1 MPRIETSLKENDVKE
16 GKLVKVGIDKKSIVL
31 TRVSGKLYAMDSVC
45 SHKGGPLEQGT
56 LEGYNLICP
65 WHGGHFDI
73 RNAKASTSTHW
84 VTDLHSYPVSV
95 DSADCKI
102 SVDTG

>member
-1 MPRIETSLKENDVKE
+1 
-16 GKLVKVGIDKKSIVL
+16 
-31 TRVSGKLYAMDSVC
+31 
-45 SHKGGPLEQGT
+45 

-73 RNAKASTSTHW
+73 RNAKASLSTHW

-95 DSADCKI
+95 DSADGKI